1 MPGITDLPNLIN
13 VQQQY
18 ISDIAQLPNTSVAG
32 TPTTATTNLQTVR
45 DANNTLNT
53 SISLASDNVAKTIT
67 NQNDML
73 RIVNLE
79 NQRLT
84 DKKTQVDTALQ
95 SQQRAISLNDSYR
108 QRYAQY
114 INIIIVIVV
123 CLILMIAINM
133 LGKMFVSVP
142 SFIFDI
148 VIFFIFIVGVYLCYS
163 IFMQINRRSK
173 MDFSKLDIQGLNIQG
188 NAAVVAARAKS
199 ASIGDLLGTINLDYC
214 VGSDC
219 CSDGTYWDSG
229 NAVCLPGTAPAASAS
244 GFTTLAITY
253 KTGEIGPNIS
263 PNSPNELDAYTFYK

>member
-18 ISDIAQLPNTSVAG
+18 ISDIAKLPNTSDAG
-32 TPTTATTNLQTVR
+32 TPSRATTNLQAVR
-45 DANNTLNT
+45 DTNNTLKT

-73 RIVNLE
+73 NIVNLE
-79 NQRLT
+79 NKRLT
-84 DKKTQVDTALQ
+84 DKKAQVDTALQ

-123 CLILMIAINM
+123 CLIMMIAVNM
-133 LGKMFVSVP
+133 LGNLFTSVP

-148 VIFFIFIVGVYLCYS
+148 VIFVIFIVGVYLCYS
-163 IFMQINRRSK
+163 IFIQINRRSK

-188 NAAVVAARAKS
+188 NAAVVAAQTKA

-229 NAVCLPGTAPAASAS
+229 NAVCLPGTAPAS
-244 GFTTLAITY
+244 FTTLAITY
-253 KTGEIGPNIS
+253 KTGEIGPNVS